1 MQVFPAGSAQSL
13 EFHLVSQQIES
24 YCRTPD
30 SRALAKGMKPIS
42 RHDRLMASLHETEE
56 FRNILFNKLP
66 FPDTEFQ
73 PLGSEAVLLGVQGS
87 VLSEQQFVNI
97 RDLIKRASEIYRYL
111 DERRQQYPALAEMW
125 SLTFPDPE
133 IIKIIDAV
141 IEEREAY
148 VRSSASREL
157 AAIRQELSHARRE
170 SEKRFRSFLSEMKKL
185 GWVREQEE
193 TFYNGRRV
201 ISVMAE
207 YKREIKGVVHGSSET
222 GKTAFIEPFAT
233 VEINNTI
240 MQLQT
245 EEKREVHRLLR
256 ELSQSL
262 RPYHLVIKGS
272 HDLMNLLDFTRAKA
286 KYAISIHARLPEI
299 VKEPLIDL
307 REAFHPVLYLQN
319 KQSKKDT
326 IPFSFSL
333 NTENRMLIISG
344 PNAGGKSI
352 TLKTTGLLQLML
364 QSGIPIPVQEGS
376 RMSLFQA
383 LMTDIGDSQSIE
395 YELSTYSSRLLKAR
409 HFLQFANRRTLV
421 LIDELGTGS
430 DPDLGGALAAVLV
443 EELHRL
449 KAFAVITTHYA
460 NIKVLAEK
468 QKGMTNASMEFDADT
483 LLPKYRLSVGK
494 PGSSYTF
501 EVARKSGF
509 PEELIERASKKV
521 DKGKLNMDKIL
532 LELQRDR
539 AALEQKARQ
548 MEEKE
553 HDAEES
559 RKRFEQLSAK
569 LDKKQQQERERAD
582 EQARMT
588 ELARKM
594 QQLIDDWNSTGNKK
608 NVSER
613 LFRYLTSEKRKKL
626 EQQAQ
631 ERQEKRAKRKAAQAA
646 LSIKE
651 GVKVRLM
658 NSRQTGVVEELMKGK
673 AKVLFNGIRSIVSL
687 EHLVA
692 VPAPEKKES

>member
-1 MQVFPAGSAQSL
+1 MQVFPATSAQSL
-13 EFHLVSQQIES
+13 EFHLVCSQIEG

-30 SRALAKGMKPIS
+30 SRAAARGMKTIA
-42 RHDRLMASLHETEE
+42 HHERLFASLNQTEE

-73 PLGSEAVLLGVQGS
+73 PLGAEAVLLGVQGS
-87 VLSEQQFVNI
+87 VLSEQQFMNI
-97 RDLIKRASEIYRYL
+97 RDLIKRAHEIYMYL
-111 DERRQQYPALAEMW
+111 NEHQALYPYLSAMW
-125 SLTFPDPE
+125 KDTFPDPV
-133 IIKIIDAV
+133 IIKLIDEV
-141 IEEREAY
+141 IEEREAW

-170 SEKRFRSFLSEMKKL
+170 SEKRFRSFLAEMKKL

-201 ISVMAE
+201 ISVVAE
-207 YKREIKGVVHGSSET
+207 HKRDIKGVVHGSSET

-256 ELSQSL
+256 ELSNDL
-262 RPYHLVIKGS
+262 RPYHSSIKGA
-272 HDLMNLLDFTRAKA
+272 HEVMNLIDFTRAKA
-286 KYAISIHARLPEI
+286 KYAISIDARLPEI

-307 REAFHPVLYLQN
+307 REAVHPVLLLQN
-319 KQSKKDT
+319 KQAKKAT

-333 NTENRMLIISG
+333 STETRMLIISG

-352 TLKTTGLLQLML
+352 TLKTAGLLQLML
-364 QSGIPIPVQEGS
+364 QSGIPVPVKEGS
-376 RMSLFQA
+376 RMSFFHS

-409 HFLQFANRRTLV
+409 HFLQFANKRTLV

-449 KAFAVITTHYA
+449 KTFAVITTHYA

-468 QKGMTNASMEFDADT
+468 EQGMVNASMEFDAET
-483 LLPKYRLSVGK
+483 LLPKYKLSLGK

-509 PEELIERASKKV
+509 PEALIERAAKKV
-521 DKGKLNMDKIL
+521 DKGKLNMDRIL
-532 LELQRDR
+532 LELQKDR
-539 AALEQKARQ
+539 ALLEQRQ
-548 MEEKE
+548 LMLNDLER
-553 HDAEES
+553 DAAS
-559 RKRFEQLSAK
+559 SIKRFDELSQK
-569 LDKKQQQERERAD
+569 LDRRQQLERERAD
-582 EQARMT
+582 ETARLN
-588 ELARKM
+588 ELGRKM
-594 QQLIDDWNSTGNKK
+594 QQLIDDWNTNGNKK

-613 LFRYLTSEKRKKL
+613 LFRYLTSEKRKKM
-626 EQQAQ
+626 EQQAA
-631 ERQEKRAKRKAAQAA
+631 EKQEKRARRKAAQAA
-646 LSIKE
+646 LSITE

-658 NSRQTGVVEELMKGK
+658 NSRQTGMVEEVNKGK
-673 AKVLFNGIRSIVSL
+673 AKVLFNGIRSLVSL

-692 VPAPEKKES
+692 VPDKKVE

>member
-1 MQVFPAGSAQSL
+1 
-13 EFHLVSQQIES
+13 
-24 YCRTPD
+24 
-30 SRALAKGMKPIS
+30 
-42 RHDRLMASLHETEE
+42 
-56 FRNILFNKLP
+56 
-66 FPDTEFQ
+66 
-73 PLGSEAVLLGVQGS
+73 
-87 VLSEQQFVNI
+87 
-97 RDLIKRASEIYRYL
+97 
-111 DERRQQYPALAEMW
+111 
-125 SLTFPDPE
+125 
-133 IIKIIDAV
+133 
-141 IEEREAY
+141 
-148 VRSSASREL
+148 
-157 AAIRQELSHARRE
+157 
-170 SEKRFRSFLSEMKKL
+170 
-185 GWVREQEE
+185 
-193 TFYNGRRV
+193 
-201 ISVMAE
+201 
-207 YKREIKGVVHGSSET
+207 
-222 GKTAFIEPFAT
+222 
-233 VEINNTI
+233 
-240 MQLQT
+240 
-245 EEKREVHRLLR
+245 
-256 ELSQSL
+256 
-262 RPYHLVIKGS
+262 
-272 HDLMNLLDFTRAKA
+272 
-286 KYAISIHARLPEI
+286 
-299 VKEPLIDL
+299 
-307 REAFHPVLYLQN
+307 
-319 KQSKKDT
+319 
-326 IPFSFSL
+326 
-333 NTENRMLIISG
+333 
-344 PNAGGKSI
+344 
-352 TLKTTGLLQLML
+352 
-364 QSGIPIPVQEGS
+364 
-376 RMSLFQA
+376 
-383 LMTDIGDSQSIE
+383 MTDIGDSQSIE